1 MSPFFAA
8 LLIGLALTTGFLVVA
23 RQLGFHKDRG
33 TWVST
38 LIAIALFYIVFA
50 VQSGGAASIALHV
63 SVAAAFIGVALFGYV
78 RSLWWVVIGL
88 ALHGAFDLVSVG
100 SGANPAP
107 SWWGPLCLGVDLLLA
122 ASLAFWLHAKVI
134 EDVRD

>member
-1 MSPFFAA
+1 MSQFLAA
-8 LLIGLALTTGFLVVA
+8 LLIGLALTAGFLLVA
-23 RQLGFHKDRG
+23 RLIGLHRDRG

-50 VQSGGAASIALHV
+50 VQSGVAASIALHV
-63 SVAAAFIGVALFGYV
+63 SVATAFIGVALFGYV

-88 ALHGAFDLVSVG
+88 ALHGGFDLVSVG

-122 ASLAFWLHAKVI
+122 GSLAFWLYTNVI
-134 EDVRD
+134 KDMRD